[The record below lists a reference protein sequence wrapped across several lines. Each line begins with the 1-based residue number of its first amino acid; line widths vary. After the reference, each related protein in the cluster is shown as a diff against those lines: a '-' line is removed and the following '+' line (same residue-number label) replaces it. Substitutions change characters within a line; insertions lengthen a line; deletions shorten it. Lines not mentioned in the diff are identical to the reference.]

1 MEALSRGSSIQ
12 EIPLIVTW
20 EFGMKLGYDIRTGF
34 ERRLTAWKSL
44 DDPSPGELSYGI
56 ELHNYPYPEVVMKNG
71 SNNCNRTGSLNGIGF
86 SGATGVKANQVYD
99 FNFVSNKDEVLKND
113 I

>member
-1 MEALSRGSSIQ
+1 
-12 EIPLIVTW
+12 
-20 EFGMKLGYDIRTGF
+20 
-34 ERRLTAWKSL
+34 
-44 DDPSPGELSYGI
+44 
-56 ELHNYPYPEVVMKNG
+56 MKNG
-71 SNNCNRTGSLNGIGF
+71 SKNYNWTGSLNGIGF